1 MTTNKCV
8 ENDMDSRWEVNTNMD
23 SNKNKNK
30 IEICNE
36 EQVRKEWQQNKCE
49 EKL

>member
-1 MTTNKCV
+1 
-8 ENDMDSRWEVNTNMD
+8 MD
-23 SNKNKNK
+23 SNKIKNK